1 MYIQRLFKKPPTRIA
16 ALYIIMA
23 SAWILLSDTVLY
35 SLGVSA
41 VTPAA
46 SMMKG
51 IAFVAVTATILYLYS
66 RREFRLRFRIEAE
79 LHAQIADARRSQA
92 ALEQSEARFRKA
104 IEEAPL
110 PIMMFAEDGDILTIS
125 QTWLD
130 ITGYTRDQLRT
141 IPAWTE
147 LAYGERKEQVLA
159 VIDRLFDS
167 DSRVDQGEFTI
178 TCTDGTHRVWEFS
191 STPLGRLPDKRR
203 IAVSIAAD
211 VTARKQT
218 GEVLQT
224 IFDNIPAMISLVDQE
239 GRFRM
244 VNQHWIDVLG
254 WTLAEMEAYPDVMA
268 VFYPDPADRQAALN
282 HIQAADRTWRDFQT
296 VTKDGQM
303 VDTSWAN
310 VRLSD
315 GQTVG
320 IGKDITERKQLENT
334 LRESEERL
342 SLFIEHAPASLAMF
356 DQKMRY
362 LAVSR
367 RWMTDYNLS
376 EGDIIGR
383 SHYEIFPEISERW
396 KAAHQLGLAGEVVKT
411 EEDEFKRADG
421 SIQWLHWEI
430 YPWHIN
436 NGAIGGIIIFTED
449 ITERKQLEN
458 TLRES
463 EERYR
468 LLVESSPYAIA
479 VHQDGA
485 LVFVNH
491 AAVHLMRV
499 THPADLLGKPISD
512 IVHPDTR
519 PAAVNRI
526 QRMLAGETGLY
537 PVDDR
542 YVRPDGSVVDVEV
555 TAAPFTFN
563 GRPAIQVIALDIT
576 EKKHLEDELRE
587 SELRFRR
594 AMENIPDVVV
604 LYDHDLRI
612 QYINSAAPRIMGRPV
627 SDFIGRREDEIWP
640 PEIYEAYQPILTGA
654 FETGQTQTIETELH
668 LPGGRIRTLVITCVP
683 LTDES
688 GTVREVMGITHDL
701 TERKRMENAIR
712 ESETRFRQIAEAI
725 HEVFFLRDVKKHSML
740 YVSPAYEDIWGRT
753 RENVYQDSGSFLDA
767 IHPDDRARV
776 VAGMEVQREGQGV
789 EAVYRIIRPDHKIR
803 WIRSRT
809 FPVFDT
815 HGILSRIAGVASDI
829 TEQVRYENQLKRLSQ
844 RLVTVL
850 DNERARIARE
860 LHDQVG
866 QQLTGLGIN
875 LSVVA
880 MQCTQDNQ
888 AIPLLKES
896 TELTSQIIERI
907 RYIIADLR
915 PFVLDDM
922 GLAAGLGWYC
932 QSFARRTGIV
942 VHFNDATE
950 STQLSPETNNTLYQ
964 IAQETLTN
972 VAKHA
977 QATQV
982 WITLELTGNQL
993 KMYIRDDGTGF
1004 DVQSVMAGNSVGHW
1018 GIQIMHERVQALV
1031 GASLHIKS
1039 TPGEGAMV
1047 LVEVQL

>member
-1 MYIQRLFKKPPTRIA
+1 MYIQQLFKKPPTRIA
-16 ALYIIMA
+16 ALYIIIA

-104 IEEAPL
+104 IEEAPF

-178 TCTDGTHRVWEFS
+178 TCADGTSRNWEFS
-191 STPLGRLPDKRR
+191 STPLGRLPDERR
-203 IAVSIAAD
+203 IAMSIAAD

-218 GEVLQT
+218 SELLQT
-224 IFDNIPAMISLVDQE
+224 IFDNIPVMISLVDQE
-239 GRFRM
+239 GRFRL

-254 WTLAEMEAYPDVMA
+254 WTIAEMEAYPNVMSL
-268 VFYPDPADRQAALN
+268 FYPAPADRQAALN
-282 HIQAADRTWRDFQT
+282 HIQAADQSWRDFRT
-296 VTKDGQM
+296 LTKDGRV

-315 GQTVG
+315 GHIIS

-342 SLFIEHAPASLAMF
+342 SLFIEHAPVSLAMF
-356 DQKMRY
+356 DREMRY

-367 RWMTDYNLS
+367 RWIMDYRLS

-383 SHYEIFPEISERW
+383 SHYAISPEISERW

-411 EEDEFKRADG
+411 EEDKFERADG

-436 NGAIGGIIIFTED
+436 NGAIGGIIIFSED

-463 EERYR
+463 E
-468 LLVESSPYAIA
+468 L
-479 VHQDGA
+479 
-485 LVFVNH
+485 
-491 AAVHLMRV
+491 
-499 THPADLLGKPISD
+499 
-512 IVHPDTR
+512 
-519 PAAVNRI
+519 
-526 QRMLAGETGLY
+526 
-537 PVDDR
+537 
-542 YVRPDGSVVDVEV
+542 
-555 TAAPFTFN
+555 
-563 GRPAIQVIALDIT
+563 
-576 EKKHLEDELRE
+576 
-587 SELRFRR
+587 
-594 AMENIPDVVV
+594 
-604 LYDHDLRI
+604 
-612 QYINSAAPRIMGRPV
+612 
-627 SDFIGRREDEIWP
+627 
-640 PEIYEAYQPILTGA
+640 
-654 FETGQTQTIETELH
+654 
-668 LPGGRIRTLVITCVP
+668 
-683 LTDES
+683 
-688 GTVREVMGITHDL
+688 
-701 TERKRMENAIR
+701 
-712 ESETRFRQIAEAI
+712 RFRQIAETI
-725 HEVFFLRDVKKHSML
+725 HEVFFLRDANKHSML
-740 YVSPAYEDIWGRT
+740 YVSPAYEGIWGRP
-753 RENVYQDSGSFLDA
+753 REDLYQASSSFLDT

-776 VAGMEVQREGQGV
+776 VAGMELQRRGQQV

-803 WIRSRT
+803 WIRSQT

-815 HGILSRIAGVASDI
+815 HGTLSRIAGAASDI

-844 RLVTVL
+844 RLVAVL

-875 LSVVA
+875 LSVVE
-880 MQCTQDNQ
+880 MQCTQDNR

-896 TELTSQIIERI
+896 TELISQIIERI
-907 RYIIADLR
+907 RFIIADLR

-922 GLAAGLGWYC
+922 GLVAGLRWYC
-932 QSFARRTGIV
+932 QTFTRRTGIV
-942 VHFNDATE
+942 VDFNNTLE
-950 STQLSPETNNTLYQ
+950 STQLSPETNNTLFQ

-993 KMYIRDDGTGF
+993 TMKIRDNGTGF
-1004 DVQSVMAGNSVGHW
+1004 DMQSVLAGNSVGHW
-1018 GIQIMHERVQALV
+1018 GIQIMHERIQALV
-1031 GASLHIKS
+1031 GASLHVTS
-1039 TPGEGAMV
+1039 TPGEGTMV